1 MTNELAEGSKLAE
14 FKVEGVSTLVF
25 RKILAGAAAGYSV
38 NKRVPTVEEIHF
50 YSGAAPKS
58 ISKVLATQEFKDIME
73 RRGYAWDKAKL
84 TPEQEF
90 AVGIITDPSRRGDM
104 ASKLKAAGISFS
116 QYRAWMKQPHFK
128 DFISKVGEDMLGEHI
143 QDVHTSVVNRA
154 TNGDINA
161 AKLVYE
167 LTGRYDPAKQQV
179 IDLQAIISLLL
190 EVITRHVRDPI
201 VLGDISRDV
210 ELVMDG
216 KIPKALTS
224 FDITENTI
232 QDADIVFEGTA
243 SDMDSEVLLPAV
255 ENVEPVGKEDS
266 PFNF

>member
-1 MTNELAEGSKLAE
+1 MTLQSNNSSQLVND
-14 FKVEGVSTLVF
+14 FKIDGVSTLVF
-25 RKILAGAAAGYSV
+25 RKILAGAAAAYSV
-38 NKRVPTVEEIHF
+38 NKRVPTIEEIHY
-50 YSGAAPKS
+50 YSGSQLKS

-73 RRGYAWDKAKL
+73 RRGYAWDRCKL

-104 ASKLKAAGISFS
+104 SSKLRAAGISFS

-179 IDLQAIISLLL
+179 VDLQAIISLLL
-190 EVITRHVRDPI
+190 EVITRHVRDVN
-201 VLGDISRDV
+201 VLSAISSDV
-210 ELVMDG
+210 ELVMNG
-216 KIPKALTS
+216 KIPQALSS
-224 FDITENTI
+224 FDITENMVE
-232 QDADIVFEGTA
+232 DADIVFEGDA
-243 SDMDSEVLLPAV
+243 SDTDVDILASPVLETA
-255 ENVEPVGKEDS
+255 VGKEDN
-266 PFNF
+266 PFDF